1 MERYFLIDKELASRA
16 ALDENLRT
24 EIEGKLLLSEKDIR
38 NITLTIDEKVTAMGG
53 IEYIE
58 PEIEPEEEDVEE
70 VEEVEPEIIE

>member
-58 PEIEPEEEDVEE
+58 PEIEPEEEED
-70 VEEVEPEIIE
+70 VEPEIIE